1 MKIENDELI
10 VGPILFGLIRDI
22 KVFNPD
28 ITRDGINKALGDFR
42 KAIRGKLFKQESK
55 VPLEKIEQ
63 WVAKAKQEIA
73 QIVEKKVSALR
84 DDEQREMTRGELTN
98 QLIKALQREICK
110 NCAERIKNAIK
121 GLLAAGAGTALLLA
135 AFKLLK
141 DGQDPKEAVE
151 RAREES
157 ESREK

>member
-1 MKIENDELI
+1 
-10 VGPILFGLIRDI
+10 
-22 KVFNPD
+22 
-28 ITRDGINKALGDFR
+28 
-42 KAIRGKLFKQESK
+42 
-55 VPLEKIEQ
+55 
-63 WVAKAKQEIA
+63 
-73 QIVEKKVSALR
+73 
-84 DDEQREMTRGELTN
+84 MTRGELTN